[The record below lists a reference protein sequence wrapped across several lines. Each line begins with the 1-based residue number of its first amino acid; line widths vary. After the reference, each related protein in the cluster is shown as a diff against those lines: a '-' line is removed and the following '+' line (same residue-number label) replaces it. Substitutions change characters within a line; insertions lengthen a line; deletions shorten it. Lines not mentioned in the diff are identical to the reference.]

1 MSGIYFIYLLC
12 NISTWHYTLIDTRRY
27 ESQYVVS
34 TQDSYSFLVPEDVGS
49 NSVVAMVTVTD
60 LDTMMRGEVM
70 FDLQRGGD
78 FSVRGRRVDDAQT
91 WVGEITTTT
100 VSGLNSS

>member
-1 MSGIYFIYLLC
+1 MQHLYVALHIDRRMSLLRVC
-12 NISTWHYTLIDTRRY
+12 LLF
-27 ESQYVVS
+27 S

>member
-1 MSGIYFIYLLC
+1 
-12 NISTWHYTLIDTRRY
+12 
-27 ESQYVVS
+27 
-34 TQDSYSFLVPEDVGS
+34 VGS

-70 FDLQRGGD
+70 FDLEGGVD
-78 FSVRGRRVDDAQT
+78 FSVRRRRVDDAQT

-100 VSGLNSS
+100 VSGLNSP